1 MKILIFSAHSA
12 DFCSRSG
19 GTIAKHVRKGDEVR
33 VVELTYG
40 ERSESGGLYTEGST
54 LSLEEIKGI
63 RHEESIN
70 AASILGA
77 EIHFLD
83 WGDLTFDYSAE
94 QVKKLAEQIRVFCPD
109 AILTHHGPDPVS
121 VDHDTT
127 WHLVTRAVQI
137 AASSGIESDYP
148 PVLKSPLFLFEAT
161 LPLTDLEG
169 FKPDFYIDIT
179 DVWEVKLEALKTFHR
194 AQGFLEFWYT
204 DLARQRA
211 FQARSLSGYSEI
223 KYAEAFERTR
233 PWVGTHLPLNEL

>member
-1 MKILIFSAHSA
+1 MKILVFSAHSA

-40 ERSESGGLYTEGST
+40 ERSESGGLYTEGSS
-54 LSLEEIKGI
+54 LSLAEIKDI
-63 RHEESIN
+63 RREEASS

-83 WGDLTFDYSAE
+83 WEDLSFDYSTKQAK
-94 QVKKLAEQIRVFCPD
+94 QLAEQIRAFSPD
-109 AILTHHGPDPVS
+109 AILTHYGPDPVS

-137 AASSGIESDYP
+137 ATAPGIESDYP
-148 PVLKSPLFLFEAT
+148 RVPWPPLFLFEAT
-161 LPLTDLEG
+161 IPLTELEG

-179 DVWEVKLEALKTFHR
+179 DVWEVKLEALKAFHR
-194 AQGFLEFWYT
+194 AQGFLESWYT

-211 FQARSLSGYSEI
+211 FQARRLSGHSEI
-223 KYAEAFERTR
+223 EYAEAFERTT
-233 PWVGTHLPLNEL
+233 PWVGTHLLLNEL